1 MAVEK
6 VAGIKDLFQEG
17 LAAGWRAYNAQ
28 DYRARQQFE
37 CDVLIIGTGA
47 GGGTAAEWISR
58 AGMSVI
64 MVEEG
69 PLRTSNHFHM
79 DERAAYSDLYQEG
92 FGRACADGTMTILQG
107 RCVGGSTT
115 VNWTSSFRTPVET
128 LTHWEKVHGVKGLT
142 QQSLAPFFAEREKR
156 LNVSN
161 WEVPANANN
170 DKLRL
175 GCEKLG
181 IPWRSIPRNV
191 NGCWNLGYCG
201 MGCPTNAKQSMLVT
215 SIPDALKNNA
225 QLIYQARA
233 WRLIQQGSAIK
244 GAICQAMSDDR
255 VTPTGVEIEI
265 RAQHTIVA
273 CGGIS
278 GPGLLLRSQLPD
290 PHERI
295 GKRTFLH
302 PVPFSMALF
311 SDKVEGYWGAP
322 QSIYSDYFVWKDG
335 AEGPMGFKLEVSPLH
350 PGFVGGLMGGFGT
363 ELRDTMAQLPNIHS
377 MIALLRDGFHP
388 QSEGGNV
395 MLREDDT
402 PCVETYPFNDYL
414 RDGIRRSLLTM
425 AEIQFAAGAQ
435 KIRPSNNYA
444 PFYSSWLEAKQDI
457 PTLPMER
464 ITQRL
469 GCAHVMGGCA
479 MGEDPAT
486 SVVNS
491 DGKFHHLDNLYVFD
505 GSIFPTSIGANPQ
518 LSIYGIVSKL
528 TQSWL
533 KKLGKPVPELS

>member
-17 LAAGWRAYNAQ
+17 VAAGWRAYNAK
-28 DYRARQQFE
+28 DYTTPQKFE

-47 GGGTAAEWISR
+47 GGGTAAELLSQ
-58 AGMSVI
+58 AGLSVI
-64 MVEEG
+64 LVEEG
-69 PLRTSNHFHM
+69 PLRTSNQFHM

-128 LTHWEKVHGVKGLT
+128 LTHWEQVHGVKGLSE
-142 QQSLAPFFAEREKR
+142 QELAPYFAEREQR
-156 LNVSN
+156 LHVSK
-161 WEVPANANN
+161 WEVQPNANN
-170 DKLRL
+170 DVLKT
-175 GCEKLG
+175 GCEKLN
-181 IPWRSIPRNV
+181 IPWHSIPRNV

-201 MGCPTNAKQSMLVT
+201 LGCPTNAKQSMLVT
-215 SIPDALKNNA
+215 TIPEALKNNA

-233 WRLIQQGSAIK
+233 WKLINEGGSIK
-244 GAICQAMSDDR
+244 GVMCQAMNDDR
-255 VTPTGVEIEI
+255 VSTTGVNIEI
-265 RAQHTIVA
+265 RAQNTILA

-278 GPGLLLRSQLPD
+278 GPGLMLRSKLPD
-290 PHERI
+290 PNNRI

-302 PVPFSMALF
+302 PVPFSMAIF
-311 SDKVEGYWGAP
+311 AEKIDGYWGAP
-322 QSIYSDYFVWKDG
+322 QSVYSDYFVWKDG
-335 AEGPMGFKLEVSPLH
+335 ATGPMGFKLEVSPLQ
-350 PGFVGGLMGGFGT
+350 PGLVGGLIGGFGS
-363 ELRDTMAQLPNIHS
+363 ELRESMSQLPNIHS

-388 QSEGGNV
+388 ESEGGNV
-395 MLREDDT
+395 ILRDDET
-402 PCVETYPFNDYL
+402 PCVETYPINDYL

-435 KIRPSNNYA
+435 KVRPSNNFA
-444 PFYSSWLEAKQDI
+444 PFYTSWLQAKDDI
-457 PTLPMER
+457 PRLPLER
-464 ITQRL
+464 LKQRL

-479 MGEDPAT
+479 MGEDPKT

-491 DGKFHHLDNLYVFD
+491 EGKFHHLDNLYVFD

-518 LSIYGIVSKL
+518 LSVYGVVAKHTHGL
-528 TQSWL
+528 L
-533 KKLGKPVPELS
+533 KRLGKAVA